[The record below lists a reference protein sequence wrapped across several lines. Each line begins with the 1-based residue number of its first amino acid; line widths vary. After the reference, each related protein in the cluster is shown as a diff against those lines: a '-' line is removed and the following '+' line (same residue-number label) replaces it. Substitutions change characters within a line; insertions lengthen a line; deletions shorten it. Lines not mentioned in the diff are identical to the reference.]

1 MKTPMLFLI
10 EDEPDIRDSLKEI
23 LEGEGYEVCTAA
35 NGAEALRTLETMP
48 APQLILLDLLM
59 PVMNGTEFLK
69 EQGKRPAIAGVPVV
83 VLSADASRKPV
94 EGVTL
99 HVRKPIDLGELLE
112 VVRKASA

>member
-1 MKTPMLFLI
+1 MKSPMLFLI

-35 NGAEALRTLETMP
+35 NGAEALATLETIP

-69 EQGKRPAIAGVPVV
+69 EQGKRPSIANVPVV
-83 VLSADASRKPV
+83 VLSADTTRKPV
-94 EGVTL
+94 EGVSL
-99 HVRKPIDLGELLE
+99 HVKKPIDLTELLD
-112 VVRKASA
+112 VVRKAGA